1 MLSKLSIKQKLI
13 LIMLIP
19 FFLIILLTTKVIY
32 DSFDVTRNLK
42 ALDEV
47 INLSTKIGAL
57 VHETQKERG
66 LTAGFLGSKGKSF
79 RNELLAEKIETDKRI
94 SEFKMF
100 LTTFNKNYYSSDFI
114 ENLNYGINKLDEL
127 SNIRKNVDNLSINP
141 QLAIF
146 YYTETNK
153 LLLNVIGT
161 VIQLSTNSDISQELV
176 AYMNF
181 LLSKER
187 TGLERAVGTNTFSKN
202 YFDLEL
208 KTKFYTLVAEQ
219 SAYIDTFIK
228 VSPKKTIDFYNITMK
243 DKSIEEVN
251 KMREVALYSG
261 KEADFNI
268 DANYWFERVTEKINL
283 LKKVEDYLSDN
294 LHITIERELNNA
306 KNNIIIFGTLSVL
319 GIVVFVIISMLIS
332 NSIITSINKF
342 KIGLFSFF
350 AYLNRES
357 TKAELINLDSN
368 DEFGQMAKVV
378 NENIV
383 KTQKGIEEDRKL
395 IDETIAVLG
404 EFEQGDLCQRLNL
417 SVSNPALMQLKEV
430 LNNMAS

>member
-1 MLSKLSIKQKLI
+1 M
-13 LIMLIP
+13 
-19 FFLIILLTTKVIY
+19 
-32 DSFDVTRNLK
+32 
-42 ALDEV
+42 
-47 INLSTKIGAL
+47 
-57 VHETQKERG
+57 
-66 LTAGFLGSKGKSF
+66 
-79 RNELLAEKIETDKRI
+79 
-94 SEFKMF
+94 
-100 LTTFNKNYYSSDFI
+100 
-114 ENLNYGINKLDEL
+114 
-127 SNIRKNVDNLSINP
+127 
-141 QLAIF
+141 
-146 YYTETNK
+146 
-153 LLLNVIGT
+153 LNVIGT

-208 KTKFYTLVAEQ
+208 KTKFYTLVTEQ

-251 KMREVALYSG
+251 KMREVTLYSG

-342 KIGLFSFF
+342 KTGLFSFF
-350 AYLNRES
+350 AYLNRET
-357 TKAELINLDSN
+357 TKAELINLDSK

-395 IDETIAVLG
+395 IDETISVLG
-404 EFEQGDLCQRLNL
+404 EFEQGDLCQ
-417 SVSNPALMQLKEV
+417 SGMTPS
-430 LNNMAS
+430 

>member
-1 MLSKLSIKQKLI
+1 MLSKLTIKKKLI
-13 LIMLIP
+13 ISMMVPLLVISFFTIKLIVDS
-19 FFLIILLTTKVIY
+19 TTV
-32 DSFDVTRNLK
+32 SNNLK

-47 INLSTKIGAL
+47 INLSTKIGSL

-79 RNELLAEKIETDKRI
+79 RNELLAEKIETDKKI

-100 LTTFNKNYYSSDFI
+100 LTTFNKDYYSSDFI

-141 QLAIF
+141 QVAIS

-187 TGLERAVGTNTFSKN
+187 TGLERAVGTNTFAKN

-268 DANYWFERVTEKINL
+268 DANYWFETVTEKINL
-283 LKKVEDYLSDN
+283 LKKVEDYLADN

-306 KNNIIIFGTLSVL
+306 KNNIIIFGTLSIL

-332 NSIITSINKF
+332 NSIIRSINNF
-342 KIGLFSFF
+342 KEGLLGFF

-357 TKAELINLDSN
+357 NTTELLEDSSK

-378 NENIV
+378 NENII
-383 KTQKGIEEDRKL
+383 KTKAGI
-395 IDETIAVLG
+395 
-404 EFEQGDLCQRLNL
+404 
-417 SVSNPALMQLKEV
+417 
-430 LNNMAS
+430 